1 MLILGSIKLL
11 LRIYEYMTLFQKL
24 CKEKWTELM
33 YTGDEKSPTKS
44 KMYQILD
51 KKCGPRPLEVN
62 AIS

>member
-1 MLILGSIKLL
+1 MVQ
-11 LRIYEYMTLFQKL
+11 QKKKKKKWF
-24 CKEKWTELM
+24 KEKWTELM

-51 KKCGPRPLEVN
+51 KKCGPHPLEVN